1 MKAKKLISAILSVAV
16 FASLL
21 LTGCAGTDTSSVVSG
36 DGSSVTSSAE
46 DKTSSEDDTSSED
59 KTSSEDETSSEDKT
73 SSDEESKPEDKPS
86 TDDDALKE
94 LSALEFTKLMGN
106 GINLGNTMEA
116 YNHNAYLSGSDP
128 STFETVWGQP
138 VTTQKMIDDMKALGF
153 DTLRV
158 PVAWTNGMNF
168 ESGDYT
174 IDERLMKRVEE
185 IVNYALNADMYVI
198 VNDHWDGGWWG
209 MFGNADMAMRE
220 KAMEMYKSMW
230 TQIGEHF
237 KDYSYKLIFESA
249 NEELG
254 DRLNDKDIA
263 GSKGILKTSECYEKA
278 YEINS
283 EFVKVIR
290 GLGGKNEDR
299 FLLIA
304 GYNTDIQMTCDDRYK
319 MPEDT
324 AKDKLI
330 LSVHYYTP
338 WDYCGT
344 DAIEQWGSVGDLDEM
359 NGLLKSLTKFTD
371 KGYGV
376 IIGEYAVMKTNG
388 GIKPDTDKFYTNFL
402 DNCDLYNYVPVLW
415 DCSNLYKRHLETV
428 SDENIANIFRNR
440 SAAKE
445 AGVDYETIKANAQ
458 KAIDELY
465 QKAKDEMMDE
475 DFIAPADDK
484 AVAWIMYQSSDW
496 NIAYSVGD
504 TYDPTNMST
513 GIKAKNA
520 LITGEGTYTISL
532 DLSGAGKAKG
542 FAFSAIGI
550 SNGEQSFPGY
560 IITIDKVLINGE
572 EYTLATKNYTSSDNG
587 KCTRSNLYN
596 QWVPNVPDDGRIL
609 GGDLSEASASPIQI
623 GKDEIKT
630 LEITFTYSAP

>member
-1 MKAKKLISAILSVAV
+1 MKMKKLISAILSVAMLS
-16 FASLL
+16 SLL
-21 LTGCAGTDTSSVVSG
+21 LTGCAGTEQSSAVSDGESSVVQDSNA
-36 DGSSVTSSAE
+36 SSTD
-46 DKTSSEDDTSSED
+46 DKTSSEDKNSETEENSSEETTTS
-59 KTSSEDETSSEDKT
+59 KT
-73 SSDEESKPEDKPS
+73 EESKPEQS
-86 TDDDALKE
+86 TDDETLKG
-94 LSALEFTKLMGN
+94 LSALEVTKLMGN
-106 GINLGNTMEA
+106 GINLGNTLEA
-116 YNHNAYLSGSDP
+116 YNHKSYLGGGDP

-185 IVNYALNADMYVI
+185 VVNYALNADMYVI
-198 VNDHWDGGWWG
+198 INDHWDGGWWG
-209 MFGNADMAMRE
+209 MFGNSDMAMRE

-254 DRLNDKDIA
+254 DRLNDSDIS
-263 GSKGILKTSECYEKA
+263 GSKGTLTANDCYEKT

-290 GLGGKNEDR
+290 DLGGKNEDR

-304 GYNTDIQMTCDDRYK
+304 GYNTDIQKTCDKRYK

-344 DAIEQWGSVGDLDEM
+344 DAIEQWGSMGDLDEM
-359 NGLLKSLTKFTD
+359 NSLLKSLTKFTD
-371 KGYGV
+371 EGYGV
-376 IIGEYAVMKTNG
+376 IIGEYAVMKSNG

-415 DCSNLYKRHLETV
+415 DCSNLYKRHIEAV

-445 AGVDYETIKANAQ
+445 AGVDYETIKTNAQ

-465 QKAKDEMMDE
+465 AKAKEEMMDE
-475 DFIAPADDK
+475 DFIEPADDK

-504 TYDPTNMST
+504 TYDPTNMTT
-513 GIKAKNA
+513 GVKAKNA
-520 LITGEGTYTISL
+520 VITGEGTYTISL

-550 SNGEQSFPGY
+550 SNGETLFPGH
-560 IITIDKVLINGE
+560 IITIDEILINGE
-572 EYTLATKNYTSSDNG
+572 KYTPEGKNYTSSDDG

-596 QWVPNVPDDGRIL
+596 QWVPAPPSDGRIV
-609 GGDLSEASASPIQI
+609 GGDLSEATPKLIDV
-623 GKDEIKT
+623 GKQEIKT